1 MKKLFVTFLLVVSL
15 LTIANGQ
22 FTNIGAGLALSSGF
36 RFHEQSLTEN
46 KSGPLGISFKSIY
59 KIREPFYISPS
70 FTFFFPHVTANQVSK
85 QTISSIMFDIDGHY
99 LLNAPDRFEFYG
111 LAGLDIIFANNKYS
125 SQGLPAS
132 KESDNAPGINLGA
145 GTVIKITE
153 KFDIYGEA
161 KYVFNSKYN
170 QFIINAGVLL
180 KIDKKKKHQLE
191 KTE

>member
-15 LTIANGQ
+15 LTMANGQ
-22 FTNIGAGLALSSGF
+22 FTNIGVGLALSSGF

-46 KSGPLGISFKSIY
+46 KSGPLGISLKSIY
-59 KIREPFYISPS
+59 KIGEPFYISPS
-70 FTFFFPHVTANQVSK
+70 FTFFFPHVTENQVSK

-99 LLNAPDRFEFYG
+99 LINAPDRFEFYG

-153 KFDIYGEA
+153 KFNIYGEE
-161 KYVFNSKYN
+161 KYVFNDRYN

>member
-1 MKKLFVTFLLVVSL
+1 
-15 LTIANGQ
+15 
-22 FTNIGAGLALSSGF
+22 
-36 RFHEQSLTEN
+36 
-46 KSGPLGISFKSIY
+46 
-59 KIREPFYISPS
+59 
-70 FTFFFPHVTANQVSK
+70 
-85 QTISSIMFDIDGHY
+85 MFDIDGHY
-99 LLNAPDRFEFYG
+99 LLNASDRFEFYG

-145 GTVIKITE
+145 GTFIKITE
-153 KFDIYGEA
+153 KFDICGEA
-161 KYVFNSKYN
+161 KYVFNGRYN

>member
-1 MKKLFVTFLLVVSL
+1 
-15 LTIANGQ
+15 
-22 FTNIGAGLALSSGF
+22 
-36 RFHEQSLTEN
+36 LTEN
-46 KSGPLGISFKSIY
+46 KSGPLGISLKSIY

-70 FTFFFPHVTANQVSK
+70 FTFFFPHVTENQVSK

-99 LLNAPDRFEFYG
+99 LLNASDRFEFYG

-145 GTVIKITE
+145 GTFIKITE
-153 KFDIYGEA
+153 KFDICGEA
-161 KYVFNSKYN
+161 KYVFNGRYN

>member
-1 MKKLFVTFLLVVSL
+1 MKKLFVTFLLIVSL
-15 LTIANGQ
+15 LTMANGQ
-22 FTNIGAGLALSSGF
+22 FTNIGVGLALSSGF

-46 KSGPLGISFKSIY
+46 KSGPLGISLKSIY

-99 LLNAPDRFEFYG
+99 LLNASDRFEFYG

-132 KESDNAPGINLGA
+132 KESDNAPGINFGA
-145 GTVIKITE
+145 GTFIKITE
-153 KFDIYGEA
+153 KFDICGEA
-161 KYVFNSKYN
+161 KYVFNSRYN